1 MSYQGPHVPFLDVME
16 DYDIVY
22 DYLMKAAY
30 PSGCSKNQRRVM
42 RRRCIDH
49 FKVSGGILYYSKTTS
64 GTDKRDWRIV
74 VKTVADKKRILEAC
88 HSNHQGKTLWNMQIT
103 DQVATNMTFAVL
115 AQVEFCLILLLGN
128 LYFC

>member
-1 MSYQGPHVPFLDVME
+1 MSYQGPHAPFLDVME

-30 PSGCSKNQRRVM
+30 PSGCSKNQRRVL

-64 GTDKRDWRIV
+64 GTDKRDWRNV
-74 VKTVADKKRILEAC
+74 VKTVADKKRILE
-88 HSNHQGKTLWNMQIT
+88 
-103 DQVATNMTFAVL
+103 VATVIVKVRL
-115 AQVEFCLILLLGN
+115 CGI
-128 LYFC
+128 CR